1 MTNWQPPTGQGI
13 CPVYNEMHFSLFCKK
28 ILFCV
33 WPPLPLSSKMLWQ
46 RWVEKDT
53 STLWALFWTESV
65 PSVLLQPLQALLLC
79 RFTPRQFFPLP
90 GYPKKNILRHT
101 DRAQDICKSQ
111 QYRGIRWEHLHN
123 ITKKKKKDEEK
134 CCSTPSAP
142 SEAGWRD
149 CQRGRAVCMGLQG
162 VCEWQSWRRIP
173 ATKPGGNRSQAGGA
187 RAEEDSDVA
196 VSWLQCLDCSSQVVW
211 SGAAFQPSAAAQP
224 GPCHKLPKEAVN
236 REVKGAVP
244 LALWSPHLSP
254 EHRSLLFQKE
264 TSAKIMPAW

>member
-1 MTNWQPPTGQGI
+1 MKCIFHSSVRKSFSVYDHLCLFPQRCCGRDGWRRIHPPSGLCSEQNPFPVSCSSHYKHCCFAGLLHASSFPSQGTQRRTFSDTQTGHRTSA
-13 CPVYNEMHFSLFCKK
+13 NH
-28 ILFCV
+28 
-33 WPPLPLSSKMLWQ
+33 SSIE
-46 RWVEKDT
+46 VSGENIYI
-53 STLWALFWTESV
+53 TL
-65 PSVLLQPLQALLLC
+65 Q
-79 RFTPRQFFPLP
+79 
-90 GYPKKNILRHT
+90 
-101 DRAQDICKSQ
+101 
-111 QYRGIRWEHLHN
+111 
-123 ITKKKKKDEEK
+123 KKKKDEEK

-187 RAEEDSDVA
+187 RAEEDSDVM

>member
-123 ITKKKKKDEEK
+123 ITKKKKKTKKNVVALHQPLQKQGGGTAREGEL
-134 CCSTPSAP
+134 SAW
-142 SEAGWRD
+142 G
-149 CQRGRAVCMGLQG
+149 CKVFVNGRVGEGYLQ
-162 VCEWQSWRRIP
+162 QSWEGIGP
-173 ATKPGGNRSQAGGA
+173 K
-187 RAEEDSDVA
+187 
-196 VSWLQCLDCSSQVVW
+196 QVGQGLRKTV
-211 SGAAFQPSAAAQP
+211 
-224 GPCHKLPKEAVN
+224 
-236 REVKGAVP
+236 
-244 LALWSPHLSP
+244 
-254 EHRSLLFQKE
+254 
-264 TSAKIMPAW
+264 M